1 MLPNLSRHDES
12 ALKKSALLVATLAA
26 FITPFMG
33 SSINVA
39 LPSIGREFAMDAVLL
54 SWVPTAYIL
63 AAAILVVPFGR
74 IADMKGRKKVFAL
87 GMSIFTVGA
96 LLSALSVS
104 ATMLIASR
112 ALQGVGGAMI
122 FGTGVAI
129 LTSVFPPPER
139 GRALGINV
147 AAVYSGL
154 SVGPFA
160 GGFLT
165 EQLGWRSIF
174 ALIVPLG
181 LLMVIIVFWKLKGEW
196 ADAEETKL
204 DLRGAILYSTA
215 LVAIMYGFSQ
225 LPHLPAA
232 FLLGAGLIGMVL
244 FVRWEL
250 KAESPLVDMDLFR
263 YNRTFAFS
271 NLAALINYS
280 ATFAVGFLL
289 SLYLQYIKG
298 YTPQQA
304 GFVLVA
310 QAAVMALGSPFAG
323 KLSDR
328 IQPRIVASIGMGFIV
343 LGLVSFTSLSETTP
357 LWMILAALVLL
368 GVGFALFSSPNT
380 NAVMSSVEKGSY
392 GVAAGAVATM
402 RMTGQM
408 FSLGI
413 VMLIFAVVMG
423 RVQILPEYYG
433 QFLMSL
439 RIAFGIFAALCF
451 GGVFASLARGRVQ
464 R

>member
-1 MLPNLSRHDES
+1 MSDES
-12 ALKKSALLVATLAA
+12 SLKQSALLVATLAA

-39 LPSIGREFAMDAVLL
+39 LPSIGEEFAMDAVLL
-54 SWVPTAYIL
+54 SWVPTAYLL

-74 IADMKGRKKVFAL
+74 IADMAGRKKIFAL
-87 GMSIFTVGA
+87 GMSVFTVGS

-104 ATMLIASR
+104 TTMLIGSR

-129 LTSVFPPPER
+129 LTSVFPPQER

-147 AAVYSGL
+147 AAVYIGL
-154 SVGPFA
+154 SVGPFV

-174 ALIVPLG
+174 ALMVPLG
-181 LLMVIIVFWKLKGEW
+181 LLMVIIVFRKLKGEW
-196 ADAEETKL
+196 ADAEGAKL
-204 DLRGAILYSTA
+204 DVPGTILYSTT

-225 LPHLPAA
+225 LPHA
-232 FLLGAGLIGMVL
+232 LGAILLAAGLLGMVL

-250 KAESPLVDMDLFR
+250 KAESPLVNMDLFR
-263 YNRTFAFS
+263 YNRTFALS

-289 SLYLQYIKG
+289 SLYLQYIRG
-298 YTPQQA
+298 FTPQQA
-304 GFVLVA
+304 GLVLVA

-328 IQPRIVASIGMGFIV
+328 IEPRIVASAGMGFIV
-343 LGLVSFTSLSETTP
+343 VGLVFLTFLSETTP
-357 LWMILAALVLL
+357 LWMIVLALVLL
-368 GVGFALFSSPNT
+368 GIGFALFSSPNT
-380 NAVMSSVEKGSY
+380 NAVMSSVERNSY
-392 GVAAGAVATM
+392 GVAAGTVATM

-413 VMLIFAVVMG
+413 VMLIFALAMG
-423 RVQILPEYYG
+423 RVQILPEYYD
-433 QFLMSL
+433 QFLTSV
-439 RIAFGIFAALCF
+439 RIAFGIFAALCS
-451 GGVFASLARGRVQ
+451 GGVFASLARGKVRT
-464 R
+464 

>member
-1 MLPNLSRHDES
+1 MHDES
-12 ALKKSALLVATLAA
+12 SLKRSALLVATLAA

-33 SSINVA
+33 SAVNVA
-39 LPSIGREFAMDAVLL
+39 LPSIGKEFAMDAVLL
-54 SWVPTAYIL
+54 SWVPTAYLL

-74 IADMKGRKKVFAL
+74 VADMMGRKKVFAF
-87 GMSIFTVGA
+87 GMSVFTAGS

-104 ATMLIASR
+104 ATMLVVAR

-129 LTSVFPPPER
+129 LTSVFPPHER

-147 AAVYSGL
+147 AAVYVGL

-174 ALIVPLG
+174 AMMVPLG
-181 LLMVIIVFWKLKGEW
+181 VLMVIILLWKLKGEW
-196 ADAEETKL
+196 ADAKGAKL
-204 DLRGAILYSTA
+204 DVPGTMLYSTT

-225 LPHLPAA
+225 LPHA
-232 FLLGAGLIGMVL
+232 LGASLLAGGILGLLL
-244 FVRWEL
+244 FVRWER
-250 KAESPLVDMDLFR
+250 KAESPLVNMDLFR
-263 YNRTFAFS
+263 YNRVFAFS

-298 YTPQQA
+298 FNPQQA
-304 GFVLVA
+304 GLVLVA
-310 QAAVMALGSPFAG
+310 QAAVMAGGSPFAG
-323 KLSDR
+323 RLSDR
-328 IQPRIVASIGMGFIV
+328 MEPRIVASAGMGFIV
-343 LGLVSFTSLSETTP
+343 VGLSFLAFLSETTP
-357 LWMILAALVLL
+357 LWMIIAALVLL

-380 NAVMSSVEKGSY
+380 NAVMSSVERSSY
-392 GVAAGAVATM
+392 GVAAGTVATM

-413 VMLIFAVVMG
+413 VMLIFALGMG
-423 RVQILPEYYG
+423 RVQIVPEYYG
-433 QFLMSL
+433 QFLLSV
-439 RIAFGIFAALCF
+439 RIAFGIFAVLCF
-451 GGVFASLARGRVQ
+451 GGVFASLARGTVR